1 MDKYEIISKIEQ
13 LENEEKRL
21 CERYCELNPDDR
33 KQREH
38 DRDLILFAYWRVKTI
53 L

>member
-1 MDKYEIISKIEQ
+1 MNKYDIILKIEQ

-33 KQREH
+33 KQREYE
-38 DRDLILFAYWRVKTI
+38 RDLILFAYYRVKAA